1 MKVHK
6 NRSADE
12 RFLCETVKSLT
23 KYAKIVKRQTKGVEG
38 DMAKETPRNSKWM
51 RSYNRALV
59 LRLIRMHQPISRVEL
74 AQRTNLTKPTVS
86 NIVSE
91 LIAEQLVTERE
102 LGVSNGGRK
111 PIMLELVATEQYV
124 IGIDATSHQFIGVVA
139 DLSGNTIHESEAVG
153 RFETNEELIEAIGR
167 LCETLIAQT
176 EGRGTIH
183 GIGISVHGMVNPE
196 TGVILFAPRFHLHD
210 VELKVQLEASFD
222 YPVFIENDVRS
233 LASFELLF
241 GEGVGVE
248 QFFYL
253 YAGEGIGGA
262 YVLDGQLVDGQHH
275 ITGEVGHMRLD
286 LDGPIC
292 SCGNRGC
299 LEALAGEKAL
309 LRDYAV
315 VDPQVS
321 TLADL
326 RKRLNEGDEQAVRAY
341 ERAGEYIGIGVLNT
355 IHLLNPR
362 RILLGGPMFE
372 LAPTIV
378 DQIKERVE
386 HTALTA
392 ASRETDVKMVPW
404 GEKQGA
410 LSAAALATN
419 SLFQTI

>member
-1 MKVHK
+1 M
-6 NRSADE
+6 
-12 RFLCETVKSLT
+12 T
-23 KYAKIVKRQTKGVEG
+23 
-38 DMAKETPRNSKWM
+38 KETPRNSKWM

-91 LIAEQLVTERE
+91 LITDLLVTERE

-111 PIMLELVATEQYV
+111 PILLELVATEQYV
-124 IGIDATSHQFIGVVA
+124 IGIDATSHRFIGVIA
-139 DLSGNTIHESEAVG
+139 DLSGNTIQEVETIG
-153 RFETNEELIEAIGR
+153 QFDTNEDMIDAISQLCQELITATNGV
-167 LCETLIAQT
+167 
-176 EGRGTIH
+176 GTIH

-210 VELKVQLEASFD
+210 VELKTHLEERFP
-222 YPVFIENDVRS
+222 YPVFIENDVRA

-241 GEGVGVE
+241 GEGVGVD

-262 YVLDGQLVDGQHH
+262 YVLGGKLIDGENH

-309 LRDYAV
+309 LRDFEV
-315 VDPQVS
+315 IDPQVQ
-321 TLADL
+321 TLAEL
-326 RKRLNEGDEQAVRAY
+326 RSRLASGDEQAIRAY
-341 ERAGEYIGIGVLNT
+341 HRAGEYIGIGVLNT
-355 IHLLNPR
+355 VHLLNPK

-372 LAPTIV
+372 RAPGIV
-378 DQIKERVE
+378 EQIKERVA
-386 HTALTA
+386 HTALTT
-392 ASRETDVKMVPW
+392 ASRHTDVKMVPW
-404 GEKQGA
+404 SEKQGA

-419 SLFQTI
+419 SVFQTI

>member
-1 MKVHK
+1 M
-6 NRSADE
+6 
-12 RFLCETVKSLT
+12 
-23 KYAKIVKRQTKGVEG
+23 
-38 DMAKETPRNSKWM
+38 PRNSKWM

-74 AQRTNLTKPTVS
+74 AQQTKLTKPTVS
-86 NIVSE
+86 NIVGE
-91 LIAEQLVTERE
+91 LIADQLVTERE

-111 PIMLELVATEQYV
+111 PILLELVAKEQYV
-124 IGIDATSHQFIGVVA
+124 IGIDATSHRFIGVIA
-139 DLSGNTIHESEAVG
+139 DLSGNTIHEVETMGKFDTNEELMQAVVLLC
-153 RFETNEELIEAIGR
+153 EELIEA
-167 LCETLIAQT
+167 T
-176 EGRGTIH
+176 EQVGTIH

-210 VELKVQLEASFD
+210 VALKEHLENRFA
-222 YPVFIENDVRS
+222 YPVFIENDVRA

-241 GEGVGVE
+241 GEGVGVD

-262 YVLDGQLVDGQHH
+262 YVLDGKLIDGENH

-309 LRDYAV
+309 LRDFEAI
-315 VDPQVS
+315 DPQVK
-321 TLADL
+321 TLAEL
-326 RKRLNEGDEQAVRAY
+326 RKRLTDGDPYAKAAY
-341 ERAGEYIGIGVLNT
+341 HRSGEYIGIGVLNT
-355 IHLLNPR
+355 IHLINPK

-372 LAPTIV
+372 LAPSIV

-386 HTALTA
+386 HTALTT

-404 GEKQGA
+404 SEKQGA

-419 SLFQTI
+419 SIFQTI

>member
-1 MKVHK
+1 M
-6 NRSADE
+6 
-12 RFLCETVKSLT
+12 VK
-23 KYAKIVKRQTKGVEG
+23 E
-38 DMAKETPRNSKWM
+38 MPRNSKWM

-74 AQRTNLTKPTVS
+74 AQQTKLTKPTVS
-86 NIVSE
+86 NIVGE
-91 LIAEQLVTERE
+91 LIADQLVTERE

-111 PIMLELVATEQYV
+111 PILLELVAKEQYV
-124 IGIDATSHQFIGVVA
+124 IGIDATSHRFIGVIA
-139 DLSGNTIHESEAVG
+139 DLSGNTIHEVETMGKFDTNEELMEAVVLLC
-153 RFETNEELIEAIGR
+153 EELIEA
-167 LCETLIAQT
+167 T
-176 EGRGTIH
+176 EQAGTIH

-210 VELKVQLEASFD
+210 VALKEHLEKRFA
-222 YPVFIENDVRS
+222 YPVFIENDVRA

-241 GEGVGVE
+241 GEGVGVD

-262 YVLDGQLVDGQHH
+262 YVLDGKLIDGENH

-309 LRDYAV
+309 LRDFEA
-315 VDPQVS
+315 VDPQVK
-321 TLADL
+321 TLTEL
-326 RKRLNEGDEQAVRAY
+326 RRRLTDQDPHATAAY
-341 ERAGEYIGIGVLNT
+341 YRAGEYIGIGVLNT
-355 IHLLNPR
+355 IHLINPK

-372 LAPTIV
+372 LAPSIV

-386 HTALTA
+386 HTALTT

-404 GEKQGA
+404 SEKQGA

-419 SLFQTI
+419 SIFQTI

>member
-1 MKVHK
+1 M
-6 NRSADE
+6 
-12 RFLCETVKSLT
+12 VK
-23 KYAKIVKRQTKGVEG
+23 E
-38 DMAKETPRNSKWM
+38 MPRNSKWM

-74 AQRTNLTKPTVS
+74 AQQTKLTKPTVS
-86 NIVSE
+86 NIVGE
-91 LIAEQLVTERE
+91 LIADQLVMERE

-111 PIMLELVATEQYV
+111 PILLELVAKEQYV
-124 IGIDATSHQFIGVVA
+124 IGIDATSHRFIGVIA
-139 DLSGNTIHESEAVG
+139 DLSGNTIHEVETMG
-153 RFETNEELIEAIGR
+153 KFDTNEELMEAVVQ
-167 LCETLIAQT
+167 LCQELIDAT
-176 EGRGTIH
+176 EQVGTIH

-210 VELKVQLEASFD
+210 VALKEHLEQRFA
-222 YPVFIENDVRS
+222 YPVFIENDVRA

-241 GEGVGVE
+241 GEGVGVD

-262 YVLDGQLVDGQHH
+262 YVLDGKLIDGENH

-309 LRDYAV
+309 LRDFEAI
-315 VDPQVS
+315 DPQVK
-321 TLADL
+321 TLTDL
-326 RKRLNEGDEQAVRAY
+326 RRRLTEGDSHAKAAY
-341 ERAGEYIGIGVLNT
+341 HRAGEYIGIGVLNT
-355 IHLLNPR
+355 IHLINPK

-372 LAPTIV
+372 LAPSIV
-378 DQIKERVE
+378 DQIKERVA
-386 HTALTA
+386 HTALTT

-404 GEKQGA
+404 SEKQGA

-419 SLFQTI
+419 SIFQTI

>member
-1 MKVHK
+1 M
-6 NRSADE
+6 
-12 RFLCETVKSLT
+12 
-23 KYAKIVKRQTKGVEG
+23 
-38 DMAKETPRNSKWM
+38 
-51 RSYNRALV
+51 
-59 LRLIRMHQPISRVEL
+59 
-74 AQRTNLTKPTVS
+74 
-86 NIVSE
+86 
-91 LIAEQLVTERE
+91 
-102 LGVSNGGRK
+102 
-111 PIMLELVATEQYV
+111 
-124 IGIDATSHQFIGVVA
+124 
-139 DLSGNTIHESEAVG
+139 
-153 RFETNEELIEAIGR
+153 
-167 LCETLIAQT
+167 
-176 EGRGTIH
+176 
-183 GIGISVHGMVNPE
+183 
-196 TGVILFAPRFHLHD
+196 
-210 VELKVQLEASFD
+210 
-222 YPVFIENDVRS
+222 
-233 LASFELLF
+233 F

-299 LEALAGEKAL
+299 LEALAGEKSL

-315 VDPQVS
+315 VDPQVV

-326 RKRLNEGDEQAVRAY
+326 RKRLNERHEQAVRAY

-372 LAPTIV
+372 LAPNIV

-392 ASRETDVKMVPW
+392 LHVKPMSRWFRGVKNKEHSVR
-404 GEKQGA
+404 
-410 LSAAALATN
+410 LSCDEQFISNDLMSRFYVLRT
-419 SLFQTI
+419 SRR

>member
-1 MKVHK
+1 M
-6 NRSADE
+6 
-12 RFLCETVKSLT
+12 VK
-23 KYAKIVKRQTKGVEG
+23 E
-38 DMAKETPRNSKWM
+38 MPRNSKWM

-74 AQRTNLTKPTVS
+74 AQQTKLTKPTVS
-86 NIVSE
+86 NIVGE
-91 LIAEQLVTERE
+91 LIADQLVTERE

-111 PIMLELVATEQYV
+111 PILLELVAKEQYV
-124 IGIDATSHQFIGVVA
+124 IGIDATSHRFIGVIA
-139 DLSGNTIHESEAVG
+139 DLSGNTIHEVETMGKFDTNEELMEAVVLLC
-153 RFETNEELIEAIGR
+153 EELIEA
-167 LCETLIAQT
+167 T
-176 EGRGTIH
+176 EQVGTIH

-210 VELKVQLEASFD
+210 VALKEHLEQRFS
-222 YPVFIENDVRS
+222 YPVFIENDVRA

-241 GEGVGVE
+241 GEGVGVD

-262 YVLDGQLVDGQHH
+262 YVLDGKLIDGENH

-309 LRDYAV
+309 LRDFEA
-315 VDPQVS
+315 VDPQVK
-321 TLADL
+321 TLAEL
-326 RKRLNEGDEQAVRAY
+326 RKRLTDGDPNAKTAY
-341 ERAGEYIGIGVLNT
+341 QRAGEYIGIGVLNT
-355 IHLLNPR
+355 IHLINPK

-372 LAPTIV
+372 LAPSIV

-386 HTALTA
+386 HTALTT

-404 GEKQGA
+404 SEKQGA

-419 SLFQTI
+419 SIFQTI

>member
-1 MKVHK
+1 
-6 NRSADE
+6 
-12 RFLCETVKSLT
+12 
-23 KYAKIVKRQTKGVEG
+23 
-38 DMAKETPRNSKWM
+38 
-51 RSYNRALV
+51 
-59 LRLIRMHQPISRVEL
+59 
-74 AQRTNLTKPTVS
+74 
-86 NIVSE
+86 
-91 LIAEQLVTERE
+91 LIADQLVMERE

-111 PIMLELVATEQYV
+111 PILLELVAKEQYV
-124 IGIDATSHQFIGVVA
+124 IGIDATSHRFIGVIA
-139 DLSGNTIHESEAVG
+139 DLSGNTIHEVETIG
-153 RFETNEELIEAIGR
+153 KFDTNEELIEAVVQ
-167 LCETLIAQT
+167 LCQELIDAT
-176 EGRGTIH
+176 EQVGTIH

-210 VELKVQLEASFD
+210 VTLKEHLEQRFS
-222 YPVFIENDVRS
+222 YPVFIENDVRA

-241 GEGVGVE
+241 GEGVGVD

-262 YVLDGQLVDGQHH
+262 YVLDGKLIDGENH

-309 LRDYAV
+309 LRDFEAI
-315 VDPQVS
+315 DPQVK
-321 TLADL
+321 TLTEL
-326 RKRLNEGDEQAVRAY
+326 RKRLTDGDPNAKTAY
-341 ERAGEYIGIGVLNT
+341 QRAGEYIGIGVLNT
-355 IHLLNPR
+355 IHLINPK

-372 LAPTIV
+372 LAPSIV

-386 HTALTA
+386 HTALTT

-404 GEKQGA
+404 SEKQGA

-419 SLFQTI
+419 SIFQTI

>member
-1 MKVHK
+1 M
-6 NRSADE
+6 
-12 RFLCETVKSLT
+12 VKEL
-23 KYAKIVKRQTKGVEG
+23 
-38 DMAKETPRNSKWM
+38 PRNSKWM

-74 AQRTNLTKPTVS
+74 AQQTKLTKPTVS
-86 NIVSE
+86 NIVGE
-91 LIAEQLVTERE
+91 LIADQLVMERE

-111 PIMLELVATEQYV
+111 PILLELVAKEQYV
-124 IGIDATSHQFIGVVA
+124 IGIDATSHRFIGVIA
-139 DLSGNTIHESEAVG
+139 DLSGNTIHEVETIG
-153 RFETNEELIEAIGR
+153 KFDTNEELIEAVVQ
-167 LCETLIAQT
+167 LCQELIDAT
-176 EGRGTIH
+176 EQVGTIH

-210 VELKVQLEASFD
+210 VTLKEHLEQRFS
-222 YPVFIENDVRS
+222 YPVFIENDVRA

-241 GEGVGVE
+241 GEGVGVD

-262 YVLDGQLVDGQHH
+262 YVLDGKLIDGENH

-309 LRDYAV
+309 LRDFEAI
-315 VDPQVS
+315 DPQVK
-321 TLADL
+321 TLAEL
-326 RKRLNEGDEQAVRAY
+326 RKRLTDGDPNAKTAY
-341 ERAGEYIGIGVLNT
+341 QRAGEYIGIGVLNT
-355 IHLLNPR
+355 IHLINPK

-372 LAPTIV
+372 LAPSIV

-386 HTALTA
+386 HTALTT

-404 GEKQGA
+404 SEKQGA

-419 SLFQTI
+419 SIFQTI

>member
-1 MKVHK
+1 M
-6 NRSADE
+6 
-12 RFLCETVKSLT
+12 T
-23 KYAKIVKRQTKGVEG
+23 
-38 DMAKETPRNSKWM
+38 KETPRNSKWM

-91 LIAEQLVTERE
+91 LIADGLVTERE

-124 IGIDATSHQFIGVVA
+124 IGIDATSHRFIGVIA
-139 DLSGNTIHESEAVG
+139 DLSGNTIHEVESLGQFDTNDDMIDAVSQLCG
-153 RFETNEELIEAIGR
+153 ELIEATKGV
-167 LCETLIAQT
+167 
-176 EGRGTIH
+176 GTIH

-210 VELKVQLEASFD
+210 VALKKHLEERFA
-222 YPVFIENDVRS
+222 YPVFIENDVRA

-241 GEGVGVE
+241 GEGVGVD

-262 YVLDGQLVDGQHH
+262 YVLDGKLIDGENH

-299 LEALAGEKAL
+299 LEALAGEKSL
-309 LRDYAV
+309 LRDFEV
-315 VDPQVS
+315 IDPQVK
-321 TLADL
+321 TLLEL
-326 RKRLNEGDEQAVRAY
+326 RSRLVAGDEQAARVY
-341 ERAGEYIGIGVLNT
+341 HRAGEYIGIGVLNT
-355 IHLLNPR
+355 IHLLNPK

-372 LAPTIV
+372 RAPGIV
-378 DQIKERVE
+378 EQIKERVA
-386 HTALTA
+386 HTALTT
-392 ASRETDVKMVPW
+392 ASRQTDVKMVPW
-404 GEKQGA
+404 SEKQGA

-419 SLFQTI
+419 SVFQTI

>member
-1 MKVHK
+1 M
-6 NRSADE
+6 
-12 RFLCETVKSLT
+12 VK
-23 KYAKIVKRQTKGVEG
+23 E
-38 DMAKETPRNSKWM
+38 MPRNSKWM

-74 AQRTNLTKPTVS
+74 AQQTKLTKPTVS
-86 NIVSE
+86 NIVGE
-91 LIAEQLVTERE
+91 LIADQLVTERE

-111 PIMLELVATEQYV
+111 PILLELVATEQYV
-124 IGIDATSHQFIGVVA
+124 IGIDATSHRFIGVIA
-139 DLSGNTIHESEAVG
+139 DLSGNTIHEVEAVG
-153 RFETNEELIEAIGR
+153 QFDTNDDMIEAVIRLCDELIQA
-167 LCETLIAQT
+167 TNQV
-176 EGRGTIH
+176 GTIH

-210 VELKVQLEASFD
+210 VALKKYLEERFA
-222 YPVFIENDVRS
+222 YPVFIENDVRA

-241 GEGVGVE
+241 GEGVGVD

-262 YVLDGQLVDGQHH
+262 YVLDGKLIDGENH

-309 LRDYAV
+309 LRDFEAI
-315 VDPQVS
+315 DPQVK
-321 TLADL
+321 TLTEL
-326 RKRLNEGDEQAVRAY
+326 RKRLTEEDPYAKAAY
-341 ERAGEYIGIGVLNT
+341 HRAGEYIGIGVLNT
-355 IHLLNPR
+355 IHLLNPK

-372 LAPTIV
+372 LAPSIV
-378 DQIKERVE
+378 NQIKERVA
-386 HTALTA
+386 HTALTT

-404 GEKQGA
+404 SEKQGA

-419 SLFQTI
+419 SIFQTI

>member
-1 MKVHK
+1 M
-6 NRSADE
+6 
-12 RFLCETVKSLT
+12 VKEL
-23 KYAKIVKRQTKGVEG
+23 
-38 DMAKETPRNSKWM
+38 PRNSKWM

-74 AQRTNLTKPTVS
+74 AQQTKLTKPTVS
-86 NIVSE
+86 NIVGE
-91 LIAEQLVTERE
+91 LIADQLVMERE

-111 PIMLELVATEQYV
+111 PILLELVAKEQYV
-124 IGIDATSHQFIGVVA
+124 IGIDATSHRFIGVIA
-139 DLSGNTIHESEAVG
+139 DLSGNTIHEVETIG
-153 RFETNEELIEAIGR
+153 KFDTNEELIEAVVQ
-167 LCETLIAQT
+167 LCQELIDAT
-176 EGRGTIH
+176 EQVGTIH

-210 VELKVQLEASFD
+210 VTLKEHLEQRFS
-222 YPVFIENDVRS
+222 YPVFIENDVRA

-241 GEGVGVE
+241 GEGVGVD

-262 YVLDGQLVDGQHH
+262 YVLDGKLIDGENH

-309 LRDYAV
+309 LRDFEAI
-315 VDPQVS
+315 DPQVK
-321 TLADL
+321 TLAEL
-326 RKRLNEGDEQAVRAY
+326 RKRLTAEDSYAKAAY
-341 ERAGEYIGIGVLNT
+341 HRAGEYIGIGVLNT
-355 IHLLNPR
+355 IHLINPK

-372 LAPTIV
+372 LAPSIV

-386 HTALTA
+386 HTALTT

-404 GEKQGA
+404 SEKQGA

-419 SLFQTI
+419 SIFQTI

>member
-1 MKVHK
+1 M
-6 NRSADE
+6 
-12 RFLCETVKSLT
+12 VKEL
-23 KYAKIVKRQTKGVEG
+23 
-38 DMAKETPRNSKWM
+38 PRNSKWM

-74 AQRTNLTKPTVS
+74 AQQTKLTKPTVS
-86 NIVSE
+86 NIVGE
-91 LIAEQLVTERE
+91 LIADQLVMERE

-111 PIMLELVATEQYV
+111 PILLELVAKEQYV
-124 IGIDATSHQFIGVVA
+124 IGIDATSHRFIGVIA
-139 DLSGNTIHESEAVG
+139 DLSGNTIHEVETIG
-153 RFETNEELIEAIGR
+153 KFDTNEELIEAVVQ
-167 LCETLIAQT
+167 LCQELIDETEQV
-176 EGRGTIH
+176 GTIH

-210 VELKVQLEASFD
+210 VTLKEHLEQRFS
-222 YPVFIENDVRS
+222 YPVFIENDVRA

-241 GEGVGVE
+241 GEGVGVD

-262 YVLDGQLVDGQHH
+262 YVLDGKLIDGENH

-309 LRDYAV
+309 LRDFEAI
-315 VDPQVS
+315 DPQVK
-321 TLADL
+321 TLAEL
-326 RKRLNEGDEQAVRAY
+326 RKRLTAEDSYAKAAY
-341 ERAGEYIGIGVLNT
+341 HRAGEYIGIGVLNT
-355 IHLLNPR
+355 IHLINPK

-372 LAPTIV
+372 LAPSIV

-386 HTALTA
+386 HTALTT

-404 GEKQGA
+404 SEKQGA

-419 SLFQTI
+419 SIFQTI

>member
-1 MKVHK
+1 M
-6 NRSADE
+6 
-12 RFLCETVKSLT
+12 VK
-23 KYAKIVKRQTKGVEG
+23 E
-38 DMAKETPRNSKWM
+38 MPRNSKWM

-74 AQRTNLTKPTVS
+74 AQQTKLTKPTVS
-86 NIVSE
+86 NIVGE
-91 LIAEQLVTERE
+91 LIADQLVTERE

-111 PIMLELVATEQYV
+111 PILLELVAKEQYV
-124 IGIDATSHQFIGVVA
+124 IGIDATSHRFIGVIA
-139 DLSGNTIHESEAVG
+139 DLSGNTIHEVETMGKFDTNEELMEAVVLLC
-153 RFETNEELIEAIGR
+153 EELIEA
-167 LCETLIAQT
+167 T
-176 EGRGTIH
+176 EQVGTIH

-210 VELKVQLEASFD
+210 VALKEHLEKRFA
-222 YPVFIENDVRS
+222 YPVFIENDVRA

-241 GEGVGVE
+241 GEGVGVD

-262 YVLDGQLVDGQHH
+262 YVLDGKLIDGENH

-309 LRDYAV
+309 LRDFEAI
-315 VDPQVS
+315 DPQVK
-321 TLADL
+321 TLTEL
-326 RKRLNEGDEQAVRAY
+326 RKRLTDGDPNAKTAY
-341 ERAGEYIGIGVLNT
+341 QRAGEYIGIGVLNT
-355 IHLLNPR
+355 IHLINPK

-372 LAPTIV
+372 LAPSIV

-386 HTALTA
+386 HTALTT

-404 GEKQGA
+404 SEKQGA

-419 SLFQTI
+419 SIFQTI

>member
-1 MKVHK
+1 M
-6 NRSADE
+6 
-12 RFLCETVKSLT
+12 VKEL
-23 KYAKIVKRQTKGVEG
+23 
-38 DMAKETPRNSKWM
+38 PRNSKWM

-74 AQRTNLTKPTVS
+74 AQQTKLTKPTVS
-86 NIVSE
+86 NIVGE
-91 LIAEQLVTERE
+91 LIADQLVMERE

-111 PIMLELVATEQYV
+111 PILLELVAKEQYV
-124 IGIDATSHQFIGVVA
+124 IGIDATSHRFIGVIA
-139 DLSGNTIHESEAVG
+139 DLSGNTIHEVETIG
-153 RFETNEELIEAIGR
+153 KFDTNEELIEAVVQ
-167 LCETLIAQT
+167 LCQELIDAT
-176 EGRGTIH
+176 EQVGTIH

-210 VELKVQLEASFD
+210 VTLKEHLEQRFA
-222 YPVFIENDVRS
+222 YPVFIENDVRA

-241 GEGVGVE
+241 GEGVGVD

-262 YVLDGQLVDGQHH
+262 YVLDGKLIDGENH

-309 LRDYAV
+309 LRDFEA
-315 VDPQVS
+315 VDPQVK
-321 TLADL
+321 TLTEL
-326 RKRLNEGDEQAVRAY
+326 RRRLTDQDPHATAAY
-341 ERAGEYIGIGVLNT
+341 HRAGEYIGIGVLNT
-355 IHLLNPR
+355 IHLINPK

-372 LAPTIV
+372 LAPSIV

-386 HTALTA
+386 HTALTT

-404 GEKQGA
+404 SEKQGA

-419 SLFQTI
+419 SIFQTI

>member
-1 MKVHK
+1 M
-6 NRSADE
+6 
-12 RFLCETVKSLT
+12 VK
-23 KYAKIVKRQTKGVEG
+23 E
-38 DMAKETPRNSKWM
+38 MPRNSKWM

-74 AQRTNLTKPTVS
+74 AQQTKLTKPTVS
-86 NIVSE
+86 NIVGE
-91 LIAEQLVTERE
+91 LIADQLVTERE

-111 PIMLELVATEQYV
+111 PILLELVAKEQYV
-124 IGIDATSHQFIGVVA
+124 IGIDATSHRFIGVIA
-139 DLSGNTIHESEAVG
+139 DLSGNTIHEVETMGKFDTNEELMEAVVLLC
-153 RFETNEELIEAIGR
+153 EELIEA
-167 LCETLIAQT
+167 T
-176 EGRGTIH
+176 EQAGTIH

-210 VELKVQLEASFD
+210 VALKEHLEKRFA
-222 YPVFIENDVRS
+222 YPVFIENDVRA

-241 GEGVGVE
+241 GEGVGVD

-262 YVLDGQLVDGQHH
+262 YVLDGKLIDGENH

-309 LRDYAV
+309 LRDFEA
-315 VDPQVS
+315 VDPQVK
-321 TLADL
+321 TLTEL
-326 RKRLNEGDEQAVRAY
+326 RRRLTDQDPHATAAY
-341 ERAGEYIGIGVLNT
+341 HRAGEYIGIGVLNT
-355 IHLLNPR
+355 IHLINPK

-372 LAPTIV
+372 LAPSIV

-386 HTALTA
+386 HTALTT

-404 GEKQGA
+404 SEKQGA

-419 SLFQTI
+419 SIFQTI

>member
-1 MKVHK
+1 M
-6 NRSADE
+6 
-12 RFLCETVKSLT
+12 
-23 KYAKIVKRQTKGVEG
+23 
-38 DMAKETPRNSKWM
+38 PRNSKWM

-74 AQRTNLTKPTVS
+74 AQQTKLTKPTVS
-86 NIVSE
+86 NIVGE
-91 LIAEQLVTERE
+91 LIADQLVMERE

-111 PIMLELVATEQYV
+111 PILLELVAKEQYV
-124 IGIDATSHQFIGVVA
+124 IGIDATSHRFIGVIA
-139 DLSGNTIHESEAVG
+139 DLSGNTIHEVETMG
-153 RFETNEELIEAIGR
+153 KFDTNEELMEAVVQ
-167 LCETLIAQT
+167 LCQQLIDATDQV
-176 EGRGTIH
+176 GTIH

-210 VELKVQLEASFD
+210 VALKEHLEQRFA
-222 YPVFIENDVRS
+222 YPVFIENDVRA

-241 GEGVGVE
+241 GEGVGVD

-262 YVLDGQLVDGQHH
+262 YVLDGKLIDGENH

-309 LRDYAV
+309 LRDFEA
-315 VDPQVS
+315 VDPQVK
-321 TLADL
+321 TLTEL
-326 RKRLNEGDEQAVRAY
+326 RRRLTDQDPHATAAY
-341 ERAGEYIGIGVLNT
+341 HRAGEYIGIGVLNT
-355 IHLLNPR
+355 IHLINPK

-372 LAPTIV
+372 LAPSIV

-386 HTALTA
+386 HTALTT

-404 GEKQGA
+404 SEKQGA

-419 SLFQTI
+419 SIFQTI

>member
-1 MKVHK
+1 M
-6 NRSADE
+6 
-12 RFLCETVKSLT
+12 VK
-23 KYAKIVKRQTKGVEG
+23 E
-38 DMAKETPRNSKWM
+38 MPRNSKWM

-74 AQRTNLTKPTVS
+74 AQQTKLTKPTVS
-86 NIVSE
+86 NIVGE
-91 LIAEQLVTERE
+91 LISDQLVTERE

-111 PIMLELVATEQYV
+111 PILLELVAKEQYV
-124 IGIDATSHQFIGVVA
+124 IGIDATSHRFIGVIA
-139 DLSGNTIHESEAVG
+139 DLSGNTIHEVETMGKFDTNEELMEAVVLLC
-153 RFETNEELIEAIGR
+153 EELIEA
-167 LCETLIAQT
+167 T
-176 EGRGTIH
+176 EQVGTIH

-210 VELKVQLEASFD
+210 VALKEHLEQHFA
-222 YPVFIENDVRS
+222 YPVFIENDVRA

-241 GEGVGVE
+241 GEGVGVD

-262 YVLDGQLVDGQHH
+262 YVLDGKLIDGENH

-309 LRDYAV
+309 LRDFEAI
-315 VDPQVS
+315 DPQVK
-321 TLADL
+321 TLTEL
-326 RKRLNEGDEQAVRAY
+326 RKRLTDGDPYAKAAY
-341 ERAGEYIGIGVLNT
+341 HRAGEYIGIGVLNT
-355 IHLLNPR
+355 IHLINPK

-372 LAPTIV
+372 LAPSIV
-378 DQIKERVE
+378 NQIKERVE
-386 HTALTA
+386 HTALTT

-404 GEKQGA
+404 SEKQGA

-419 SLFQTI
+419 SIFRTI

>member
-1 MKVHK
+1 M
-6 NRSADE
+6 
-12 RFLCETVKSLT
+12 VKEL
-23 KYAKIVKRQTKGVEG
+23 
-38 DMAKETPRNSKWM
+38 PRNSKWM

-74 AQRTNLTKPTVS
+74 AQQTKLTKPTVS
-86 NIVSE
+86 NIVGE
-91 LIAEQLVTERE
+91 LIADQLVMERE

-111 PIMLELVATEQYV
+111 PILLELVAKEQYV
-124 IGIDATSHQFIGVVA
+124 IGIDATSHRFIGVIA
-139 DLSGNTIHESEAVG
+139 DLSGNTIHEVETIG
-153 RFETNEELIEAIGR
+153 KFDTNEELIEAVVQ
-167 LCETLIAQT
+167 LCQELIDAT
-176 EGRGTIH
+176 EQVGTIH

-210 VELKVQLEASFD
+210 VTLKEHLEQRFS
-222 YPVFIENDVRS
+222 YPVFIENDVRA

-241 GEGVGVE
+241 GEGVGVD

-262 YVLDGQLVDGQHH
+262 YVLDGKLIDGENH

-309 LRDYAV
+309 LRDFEAI
-315 VDPQVS
+315 DPQVK
-321 TLADL
+321 TLTEL
-326 RKRLNEGDEQAVRAY
+326 RKRLTDGDPNAKTAY
-341 ERAGEYIGIGVLNT
+341 QRAGEYIGIGVLNT
-355 IHLLNPR
+355 IHLINPK

-372 LAPTIV
+372 LAPSIV

-386 HTALTA
+386 HTALTT

-404 GEKQGA
+404 SEKQGA

-419 SLFQTI
+419 SIFQTI

>member
-1 MKVHK
+1 M
-6 NRSADE
+6 
-12 RFLCETVKSLT
+12 VK
-23 KYAKIVKRQTKGVEG
+23 E
-38 DMAKETPRNSKWM
+38 MPRNSKWM

-74 AQRTNLTKPTVS
+74 AQQTKLTKPTVS
-86 NIVSE
+86 NIVGE
-91 LIAEQLVTERE
+91 LIADQLVMERE

-111 PIMLELVATEQYV
+111 PILLELVAKEQYV
-124 IGIDATSHQFIGVVA
+124 IGIDATSHRFIGVIA
-139 DLSGNTIHESEAVG
+139 DLSGNTIHEVETMG
-153 RFETNEELIEAIGR
+153 KFDTNEELMEAVVQ
-167 LCETLIAQT
+167 LCQQLIDATDQV
-176 EGRGTIH
+176 GTIH

-210 VELKVQLEASFD
+210 VALKEHLEQRFA
-222 YPVFIENDVRS
+222 YPVFIENDVRA

-241 GEGVGVE
+241 GEGVGVD

-262 YVLDGQLVDGQHH
+262 YVLDGKLIDGENH

-309 LRDYAV
+309 LRDFEA
-315 VDPQVS
+315 VDPQVK
-321 TLADL
+321 TLTEL
-326 RKRLNEGDEQAVRAY
+326 RRRLTDQDPHATAAY
-341 ERAGEYIGIGVLNT
+341 HRAGEYIGIGVLNT
-355 IHLLNPR
+355 IHLINPK

-372 LAPTIV
+372 LAPSIV

-386 HTALTA
+386 HTALTT

-404 GEKQGA
+404 SEKQGA

-419 SLFQTI
+419 SIFQTI

>member
-1 MKVHK
+1 M
-6 NRSADE
+6 
-12 RFLCETVKSLT
+12 VK
-23 KYAKIVKRQTKGVEG
+23 E
-38 DMAKETPRNSKWM
+38 MPRNSKWM

-74 AQRTNLTKPTVS
+74 AQQTKLTKPTVS
-86 NIVSE
+86 NIVGE
-91 LIAEQLVTERE
+91 LIADQLVMERE

-111 PIMLELVATEQYV
+111 PILLELVAKEQYV
-124 IGIDATSHQFIGVVA
+124 IGIDATSHRFIGVIA
-139 DLSGNTIHESEAVG
+139 DLSGNTIHEVETMG
-153 RFETNEELIEAIGR
+153 KFDTNEELMEAVVQ
-167 LCETLIAQT
+167 LCQQLIDATDQV
-176 EGRGTIH
+176 GTIH

-210 VELKVQLEASFD
+210 VALKEHLEQRFA
-222 YPVFIENDVRS
+222 YPVFIENDVRA

-241 GEGVGVE
+241 GEGVGVD

-262 YVLDGQLVDGQHH
+262 YVLDGKLIDGENH

-309 LRDYAV
+309 LRDFEAI
-315 VDPQVS
+315 DPQVK
-321 TLADL
+321 TLTEL
-326 RKRLNEGDEQAVRAY
+326 RKRLTDGDPHATAAY
-341 ERAGEYIGIGVLNT
+341 HRAGEYIGIGVLNT
-355 IHLLNPR
+355 IHLINPK

-372 LAPTIV
+372 LAPSIV

-386 HTALTA
+386 HTALTT

-404 GEKQGA
+404 SEKQGA

-419 SLFQTI
+419 SIFQTI